1 MDRKAN
7 PDRSLALMKSSSTQ
21 WLKRIFPHLLI
32 WFLVVSFFLFGQ
44 SLVSGLVNR
53 EGKPVLRN
61 IYLPAESLQVRYHID
76 KFRQI
81 DDNGHVF
88 SVQGWAF
95 TSESPERPSN
105 GYSTQ
110 VVLVKGRQNMVMATT
125 AEERGDV
132 VRFFEDLNLNIV
144 DPGFTAVIN
153 RDLLPIGNYAV
164 GILLTDT
171 QDGSMEFV
179 LTEHFIERTPNT
191 ISLISSQGN

>member
-1 MDRKAN
+1 
-7 PDRSLALMKSSSTQ
+7 
-21 WLKRIFPHLLI
+21 
-32 WFLVVSFFLFGQ
+32 
-44 SLVSGLVNR
+44 
-53 EGKPVLRN
+53 
-61 IYLPAESLQVRYHID
+61 
-76 KFRQI
+76 
-81 DDNGHVF
+81 
-88 SVQGWAF
+88 
-95 TSESPERPSN
+95 
-105 GYSTQ
+105 
-110 VVLVKGRQNMVMATT
+110 MATT